1 MIKLAT
7 YAAFIIALM
16 ASGAAPASAQVPGKQ
31 PIVGISLESSTPVVA
46 KVAGVDPS
54 GGTVTLMLADGTT
67 ENGTTETRKVSSLV
81 NLSQLKVGDM
91 VNVTYKERLSFIV
104 SEPNAKTPPG
114 YEAVAE
120 VAVEHPRWTIGAAAA
135 RDVRNFYVVAVDP
148 AAKTISMVDP
158 NGGEVHTFSVTDA
171 VAQAQLPRIK
181 PGYKLTVI
189 DLQAVIGAIEKK
201 V

>member
-1 MIKLAT
+1 
-7 YAAFIIALM
+7 
-16 ASGAAPASAQVPGKQ
+16 
-31 PIVGISLESSTPVVA
+31 
-46 KVAGVDPS
+46 
-54 GGTVTLMLADGTT
+54 MLADGTT
-67 ENGTTETRKVSSLV
+67 RPERSAACESKPTEGRRR
-81 NLSQLKVGDM
+81 GER
-91 VNVTYKERLSFIV
+91 NVQERLTFIV

-120 VAVEHPRWTIGAAAA
+120 AAVEHPRWTIGAAAA
-135 RDVRNFYVVAVDP
+135 RDVHNFYVVAANP

-158 NGGEVHTFSVTDA
+158 NGGEVHTFSLTDA

-189 DLQAVIGAIEKK
+189 DLQAVIGVIEKK